1 MLSALFSRTAASSA
15 DFSHLQ
21 RASIEFR
28 DVAKSYG
35 DHRVLDG
42 VNLQIEPGE
51 VVAILLPQALRNVQP
66 SLVGIFI
73 GLLKDTSLAF
83 IVNVPELTTVAGQ
96 VNNRVQ
102 IYPLAIFVFTGAVYY
117 LLCCGLSLLASRR
130 FTRRATAG

>member
-73 GLLKDTSLAF
+73 GLLKDTPLAF

-117 LLCCGLSLLASRR
+117 LLCCGLSLLANRR
-130 FTRRATAG
+130 YAGRAA

>member
-1 MLSALFSRTAASSA
+1 GQHEAALTQGFT
-15 DFSHLQ
+15 
-21 RASIEFR
+21 
-28 DVAKSYG
+28 
-35 DHRVLDG
+35 
-42 VNLQIEPGE
+42 PGQTLRL
-51 VVAILLPQALRNVQP
+51 ILLPQALRNVQP

-117 LLCCGLSLLASRR
+117 LLCCALSQLANRR
-130 FTRRATAG
+130 FTRRSADRRFAAD